1 MTAAALVAEDLA
13 VSRGERPLFRGLG
26 FSLAPGTALLLRGP
40 NGSGKS
46 TLLRALLGLASTD
59 SGRLRY
65 GDTTFEPR
73 SGQLRRHAI
82 YLGHA
87 SGMKPELPAD
97 RALAF
102 AAELDG
108 SPHDADA
115 LAEVLAGHGLAR
127 RATLACRQLSQGQR
141 QRLALGRLALGRLAL
156 GRLAPGR
163 LALGGVPP
171 GQLAPG
177 GRAASAGSAR
187 PLWLLDEPQTALDT
201 DGLALF
207 DRLLAGHL
215 ADGGS
220 AIIAAHGEIATG
232 FTAVTTLELGR
243 FSARGRT
250 DRSVAVAADDTTAR
264 SGGEGA

>member
-46 TLLRALLGLASTD
+46 TLLRALLGLAATD

-141 QRLALGRLALGRLAL
+141 QRLALGRLALGRPAL
-156 GRLAPGR
+156 GR
-163 LALGGVPP
+163 LALGGLPP
-171 GQLAPG
+171 GRPAPG
-177 GRAASAGSAR
+177 GRAASVGSSR

-207 DRLLAGHL
+207 DHLLAGHL

-232 FTAVTTLELGR
+232 VTAVTTLELGR
-243 FSARGRT
+243 FSARGRA
-250 DRSVAVAADDTTAR
+250 DRSAAREADDSTAL

>member
-26 FSLAPGTALLLRGP
+26 FTLAPGTALLLRGP

-46 TLLRALLGLASTD
+46 TLLRALLGLTSTD

-65 GDTTFEPR
+65 GDTAFEPR
-73 SGQLRRHAI
+73 SGRLRSHAI

-87 SGMKPELPAD
+87 SGMKPELPAN

-115 LAEVLAGHGLAR
+115 LAEVMAGHGLAR

-141 QRLALGRLALGRLAL
+141 QRLALGRLALGRL
-156 GRLAPGR
+156 
-163 LALGGVPP
+163 PP
-171 GQLAPG
+171 GGP
-177 GRAASAGSAR
+177 AAGAGSGR

-201 DGLALF
+201 DGLTLF

-232 FTAVTTLELGR
+232 LAAVTTLELGR
-243 FSARGRT
+243 FSARGRAG
-250 DRSVAVAADDTTAR
+250 RPVSVAADDATAL
-264 SGGEGA
+264 SSGEGA

>member
-26 FSLAPGTALLLRGP
+26 FTLAPGTALLLRGP

-46 TLLRALLGLASTD
+46 TLLRALLGLATTD
-59 SGRLRY
+59 SGQLRY
-65 GDTTFEPR
+65 GDQAFEPR
-73 SGQLRRHAI
+73 SGRLRSHAI

-87 SGMKPELPAD
+87 SGMKPELPAS

-108 SPHDADA
+108 SPHDATA
-115 LAEVLAGHGLAR
+115 LGEVLARHGLAR
-127 RATLACRQLSQGQR
+127 RAALACRQLSQGQR

-156 GRLAPGR
+156 GRSPTPDAGR
-163 LALGGVPP
+163 
-171 GQLAPG
+171 
-177 GRAASAGSAR
+177 SR

-201 DGLALF
+201 EGLALF
-207 DRLLAGHL
+207 DRLLADHL
-215 ADGGS
+215 AGGGS

-232 FTAVTTLELGR
+232 IPAVASLELGH
-243 FSARGRT
+243 FSARGRK
-250 DRSVAVAADDTTAR
+250 AASAAAPDAATGVRA
-264 SGGEGA
+264 